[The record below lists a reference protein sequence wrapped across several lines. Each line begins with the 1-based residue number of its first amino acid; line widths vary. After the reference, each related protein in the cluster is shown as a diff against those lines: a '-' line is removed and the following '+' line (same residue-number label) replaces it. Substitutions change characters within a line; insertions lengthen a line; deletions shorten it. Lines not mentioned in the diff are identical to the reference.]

1 LAIISVVKGVMKIH
15 FIAIG
20 GSAMHN
26 LAIALHQMGY
36 TITGSDDEIF
46 EPSRSR
52 LANLGLLPVEHGWFP
67 GKITKDLD
75 AIILGMHAKKDNPE
89 LITAKEKG
97 IRIYSYPEFLYEQS
111 KNKQRV
117 VIAGSHGKTTITAMI
132 MHVLQKTGV
141 NFDFMVGAQLEGFD
155 VMVRISE
162 DAGIMILEGDEYLT
176 SPIDPRPKFHLYRP
190 HIALIT
196 GIAWDHINVFPT
208 FEIYIKQFREFIQ
221 LIEPG
226 GVLTFYDQDAVLQ
239 SVIGSNPDIKLVPYN
254 LPSIIRKGRK
264 IFLIAGKREF
274 PIHVFGDHNLQNIAG
289 AMEVC
294 SALGIS
300 QETFAEAI
308 SSFKGASKRLQ
319 LIDETPET
327 AIYLD
332 FAHAPSKLKATV
344 SAMKSHFADR
354 TLVACME
361 LHTYSSLNSDF
372 LQQYRGAMDAAD
384 IAIVY
389 FNPHT
394 IALKKLPEITK
405 EMVMDAFGRKDV
417 LVYDDSGK
425 MLMELL
431 KQNWHQSNLLL
442 MSSGNFDGLD
452 VKEISSKVLGR

>member
-1 LAIISVVKGVMKIH
+1 
-15 FIAIG
+15 
-20 GSAMHN
+20 MHN

-46 EPSRSR
+46 EPSRGR
-52 LANLGLLPVEHGWFP
+52 LGKLGLLPTEHGWFP

-75 AIILGMHAKKDNPE
+75 AIILGMHARKDNPE
-89 LITAKEKG
+89 LLRAKEKG
-97 IRIYSYPEFLYEQS
+97 IKIYSYPEFLYEQS
-111 KNKQRV
+111 KNKKRI

-132 MHVLQKTGV
+132 MHVLHKTAV
-141 NFDFMVGAQLEGFD
+141 NFDFMAGAQLDGFD

-162 DAGIMILEGDEYLT
+162 DAGMMILEGDEYLT
-176 SPIDPRPKFHLYRP
+176 SPIDLRPKFHLYRP

-208 FEIYIKQFREFIQ
+208 FENYTGQFSEFIR

-226 GVLTFYDQDAVLQ
+226 GELIFYDKDTVLQ
-239 SVIGSNPDIKLVPYN
+239 SIISSNPDIKLIPYDM
-254 LPSIIRKGRK
+254 PSFIRKGLT
-264 IFLIAGKREF
+264 IYLIAGNREF

-300 QETFAEAI
+300 RETFAEAI

-319 LIDETPET
+319 LIDETRET

-344 SAMKSHFADR
+344 SAMKAHFADR
-354 TLVACME
+354 TLIACME
-361 LHTYSSLNSDF
+361 LHTYSSLNIDF

-384 IAIVY
+384 TAMVY

-394 IALKKLPEITK
+394 IALKKLPEITRK
-405 EMVMDAFGRKDV
+405 MVMDAFGRDDL
-417 LVYDDSGK
+417 LVYNDSEK
-425 MLMELL
+425 MLTDLL
-431 KQNWHQSNLLL
+431 KQDWDQSNLLL

-452 VKEISSKVLGR
+452 VKEISAKVLGR